1 MRTGR
6 RANQVTDHDPV
17 SSVYCRHGRTGYHCR
32 FGSERAWAEQVDV
45 PVRNI
50 VPLSGDADPLQLSML
65 GINPVTAY
73 REAGR
78 SQNAECRASRRSGR
92 SGAAIRRRPWWFST
106 STRLRLQRHGINCF
120 PGSRARMFGS
130 RSRIRRHFLAW
141 EDGYHNPL
149 KHRRHCTSLH
159 IFGSIVADSTRRP
172 SLRDFGEFA
181 NERWHLIVTCSSAT
195 TPAI

>member
-32 FGSERAWAEQVDV
+32 FGPERAWAEQVVV

-78 SQNAECRASRRSGR
+78 SQNAECRVEGIVGSSGIYRSMG
-92 SGAAIRRRPWWFST
+92 
-106 STRLRLQRHGINCF
+106 
-120 PGSRARMFGS
+120 
-130 RSRIRRHFLAW
+130 
-141 EDGYHNPL
+141 
-149 KHRRHCTSLH
+149 
-159 IFGSIVADSTRRP
+159 
-172 SLRDFGEFA
+172 
-181 NERWHLIVTCSSAT
+181 
-195 TPAI
+195 